1 MNYKETINYLFN
13 STPVFEHVGA
23 SAYKENLFN
32 TITLDKHFCHPHRLF
47 KSIHIAGTNGK
58 GSCAHALA
66 SILQEDGYKVGL
78 YTSPHLID
86 FKERIRVN
94 GAPIDERYVIDF
106 VENERSFFEPL
117 PPSFFELTTAL
128 AFKYFAHQQVDIA
141 VIEVG
146 LGGRLDCTNII
157 SPLLSVITNISFD
170 HTALLGTSLATIAA
184 EKAGIIKPH
193 TSVIIGKTCAE
204 TKPVFINVANQNQAP
219 ITFAEDISEVI
230 CAESTQEGGLLLQTK
245 TYNDISY
252 QLGGLYQKQNANTI
266 LAAAGLLLSMNIIH
280 TPQSIK
286 RGMEKVCQ
294 NTGLKGRWQYL
305 HHQPNVVCDTG
316 HNFAGWQYINQQLQ
330 AQTYK
335 TLRIVFGMVNDKDI
349 KSVLKLLP
357 QTAKYY
363 FTNASTQRSI
373 PAKDIQLLAAK
384 EGLNGQVFAD
394 VKSAYDTALAE
405 ADKEDFVFI
414 GGSSY
419 VVADL
424 LSALAH

>member
-286 RGMEKVCQ
+286 RGMEKVGQ